1 MNDWGR
7 PLRRRLHPQRGL
19 TMIEVIAAMVIFS
32 AGAVVLFGWIGQTA
46 DRLGKLGVEQDKLFS
61 ELAALEFVRTLNPMQ
76 RTSGEAVVGTAR
88 IRWQATP
95 VGQEA
100 PSHNPAGGQGIYIV
114 QLYRLNLQVETERK
128 ERSDQSLYL
137 AGWRQTRAARGANP
151 FALEGVPGG
160 SSATPAA
167 PRPGN

>member
-1 MNDWGR
+1 MTRAACLR
-7 PLRRRLHPQRGL
+7 PSRPDQRGL

-46 DRLGKLGVEQDKLFS
+46 ARLGKLSLEQQKLFS

-76 RTSGEAVVGTAR
+76 RPNGEAVVGTSR

-100 PSHNPAGGQGIYIV
+100 PSHNPAGGPGIYIV
-114 QLYRLNLQVETERK
+114 QLYSLKLEVETERQ

-151 FALEGVPGG
+151 FALDRLPADGT
-160 SSATPAA
+160 ATPAA
-167 PRPGN
+167 PRTGN